1 MKSPINR
8 STSDLTPS
16 GKVLSGAVLV
26 GGGFSTDASSAML
39 VVGGDVDLSAI
50 AFLC

>member
-8 STSDLTPS
+8 STSDLTSS
-16 GKVLSGAVLV
+16 GNVLSGAVLV
-26 GGGFSTDASSAML
+26 GGGFSIDASGAML
-39 VVGGDVDLSAI
+39 VIGGDVDLSTI

>member
-1 MKSPINR
+1 MSR

-16 GKVLSGAVLV
+16 RKVLSGAVLM
-26 GGGFSTDASSAML
+26 GGGFSTDASSAMP